1 METVM
6 RTKPRKI
13 LAVAVAAVV
22 AAVAVGGVVK
32 WSMVATKAA
41 PAEKASVGI
50 SPFDIMLKSDMKKL
64 PLEEFRDGEC
74 PARC

>member
-6 RTKPRKI
+6 RMKPRKI

-22 AAVAVGGVVK
+22 AAMAVAGVVK

-41 PAEKASVGI
+41 AVEKASVGI
-50 SPFDIMLKSDMKKL
+50 SPLDIMLKSDMKKL
-64 PLEEFRDGEC
+64 PFEQFKDGEC
-74 PARC
+74 PDRC

>member
-6 RTKPRKI
+6 RMKPRKI

-22 AAVAVGGVVK
+22 AAMAVAGVVK

-41 PAEKASVGI
+41 AVEKASVGI
-50 SPFDIMLKSDMKKL
+50 SPLDIMLKSDMKKL

>member
-1 METVM
+1 
-6 RTKPRKI
+6 
-13 LAVAVAAVV
+13 
-22 AAVAVGGVVK
+22 
-32 WSMVATKAA
+32 MVATKAA
-41 PAEKASVGI
+41 PVEKASVGI

>member
-41 PAEKASVGI
+41 AAEKASGGI